1 MSSFLEPTPRQGGN
15 HISTPSI
22 DWLDE
27 HLGLLFG
34 GHDSQIA
41 VTPGTGAE
49 HNSYRRMS
57 SIICS
62 IRLEYQTIPSPSGS
76 SWRDGKI
83 LLIVAEKTPRKNV
96 TGVGV
101 TAKPVFVGKLV
112 FGFVITGLPLIP
124 GCKFAST
131 TKRGSPLKLIP

>member
-27 HLGLLFG
+27 HLGFLFG

-96 TGVGV
+96 TGVASLLNVFISVPSSCLGSISM
-101 TAKPVFVGKLV
+101 TAMSIGT
-112 FGFVITGLPLIP
+112 FG
-124 GCKFAST
+124 
-131 TKRGSPLKLIP
+131 

>member
-1 MSSFLEPTPRQGGN
+1 MPSSLEPTPRQGGN
-15 HISTPSI
+15 HISTPPI
-22 DWLDE
+22 DRLHE
-27 HLGLLFG
+27 HLGLPFG
-34 GHDSQIA
+34 DHGSQIA

-57 SIICS
+57 SIIWS
-62 IRLEYQTIPSPSGS
+62 IRLEYQTMLSPSGS

-101 TAKPVFVGKLV
+101 TAKPMNRQRIDRNEVSFVGLHHCSL
-112 FGFVITGLPLIP
+112 FLPAP
-124 GCKFAST
+124 T
-131 TKRGSPLKLIP
+131 RKR